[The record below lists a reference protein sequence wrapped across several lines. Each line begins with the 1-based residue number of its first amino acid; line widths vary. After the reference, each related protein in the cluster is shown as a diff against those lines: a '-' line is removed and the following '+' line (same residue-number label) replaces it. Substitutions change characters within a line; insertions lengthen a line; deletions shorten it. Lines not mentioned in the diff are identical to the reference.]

1 MKRMTTPIER
11 LISLPGSDEVAGT
24 VYEDAHRLL
33 VQAVTEHDAEL
44 VAPES
49 GQATGVVVIEHL
61 DPQRIDEVLSANPQ
75 VSWVQLPSAGIETY
89 LPVIRRHR
97 QITFTSAKGSYAGP
111 VAEHALALTLALL
124 RRLPERIRA
133 TRWGGKAGFSLND
146 AHAVVVGGGGIG
158 TEIVRLLGTWT
169 THITVVR
176 RRDEPVEGAHRTVTT
191 QQLDEVLADADVVV
205 LAAAATDET
214 RAMIGATQFERMK
227 ETAVLVNIARG
238 SLVDTDALVT
248 ALQQGQIRAV
258 GTDVT
263 DPEPLPEG
271 HPLWAEP
278 NALIT
283 PHSADT
289 PQMCIPLLQDRITAN
304 LVRRAEARLAGS
316 RVDAAELV
324 GVVDPDAG
332 Y

>member
-1 MKRMTTPIER
+1 MKRMTTPLER
-11 LISLPGSDEVAGT
+11 LIALPSADDVAGT
-24 VYEDAHRLL
+24 VYDQAHRLL
-33 VQAVTEHDAEL
+33 AAAATEHDAEL

-49 GQATGVVVIEHL
+49 GQATGIVVVEHL
-61 DPQRIDEVLSANPQ
+61 DPQRIEDAVAANPQ
-75 VSWVQLPSAGIETY
+75 VTWVQLPSAGIETY
-89 LPVIRRHR
+89 LPLIRRHR
-97 QITFTSAKGSYAGP
+97 EITFTSAKGSYAGP

-124 RRLPERIRA
+124 RHLPARMRA
-133 TRWGGKAGFSLND
+133 TSWGEKGGFSLND
-146 AHAVVVGGGGIG
+146 ARAVVIGGGGIG
-158 TEIVRLLGTWT
+158 TEIVRLLGTWD

-176 RRDEPVEGAHRTVTT
+176 RRDEPVEGAHRTVTA
-191 QQLDEVLADADVVV
+191 QRLDEVLPAADVVV

-214 RAMIGATQFERMK
+214 RAMIGAAQFERMK
-227 ETAVLVNIARG
+227 DSAVLVNIARG
-238 SLVDTDALVT
+238 ALVDTDALVT
-248 ALQQGQIRAV
+248 ALQQGQIRGL

-283 PHSADT
+283 PHTADT

-304 LVRRAEARLAGS
+304 LVRRAEARLTGS
-316 RVDAAELV
+316 TLDSAELV
-324 GVVDPDAG
+324 GAVDPDLG